1 MFYISYNFLIQL
13 VTELTSIFF
22 SFLRCCFDKLIL
34 LSLINI
40 MSLYNLSQ
48 VWFKKSVQLGY
59 IRYEDWWNFFI
70 GLFVGF
76 RIISATSSLNGVG
89 MNGKSV
95 NFVKASFYP
104 KNVQAMII

>member
-1 MFYISYNFLIQL
+1 
-13 VTELTSIFF
+13 
-22 SFLRCCFDKLIL
+22 
-34 LSLINI
+34 

-95 NFVKASFYP
+95 NFVEASFYP